1 VITIFKTQEDT
12 CVKWTL
18 CKEYRKQ
25 LYGIVLMAINEQ
37 SRLIFGR
44 TTFTAYS
51 TKMDGSQD
59 LNVKMGIKI
68 ATTNQHQEDHELERK
83 D

>member
-1 VITIFKTQEDT
+1 M
-12 CVKWTL
+12 
-18 CKEYRKQ
+18 
-25 LYGIVLMAINEQ
+25 GINEQ
-37 SRLIFGR
+37 SPLIFGQ

-59 LNVKMGIKI
+59 RNVKTEINI
-68 ATTNQHQEDHELERK
+68 ATTNQHQEDHELEHK